1 MDKNRHN
8 EFSKIRIQGLDS
20 SKHKTHQKRRI
31 QAQNANL
38 EKGERGGRNSSTQV
52 MNLTR
57 FHSRISEVITY
68 TKLEPTTLSSTLLI
82 GEISYNLI
90 LLCVGDLGP
99 NLEQGERKGE
109 NQRTQKA
116 QETQPAT
123 GWWGYLYP
131 PRPVRP
137 VPWTGQTGRSAA
149 SPCTRSHLTVEVLSS
164 KRSLLR
170 DTAMLMKIRFA
181 VLEGPRNPGRWP
193 VLALL
198 KYPFIPCLS
207 LIMA

>member
-8 EFSKIRIQGLDS
+8 ESSKTRIQGLDS

-82 GEISYNLI
+82 REISYNLI

-99 NLEQGERKGE
+99 NLEQEEGEGENRKGLKSL
-109 NQRTQKA
+109 NQ
-116 QETQPAT
+116 
-123 GWWGYLYP
+123 
-131 PRPVRP
+131 PRAGGGIYTRRDRSDRFHGPVRP
-137 VPWTGQTGRSAA
+137 VGLQHP
-149 SPCTRSHLTVEVLSS
+149 
-164 KRSLLR
+164 
-170 DTAMLMKIRFA
+170 
-181 VLEGPRNPGRWP
+181 P
-193 VLALL
+193 VHD
-198 KYPFIPCLS
+198 
-207 LIMA
+207 LI

>member
-1 MDKNRHN
+1 
-8 EFSKIRIQGLDS
+8 
-20 SKHKTHQKRRI
+20 
-31 QAQNANL
+31 
-38 EKGERGGRNSSTQV
+38 

-116 QETQPAT
+116 QETQPAM
-123 GWWGYLYP
+123 GWWGIYT
-131 PRPVRP
+131 RRDRSDRFHGPVRP
-137 VPWTGQTGRSAA
+137 VGLQHP
-149 SPCTRSHLTVEVLSS
+149 
-164 KRSLLR
+164 
-170 DTAMLMKIRFA
+170 
-181 VLEGPRNPGRWP
+181 P
-193 VLALL
+193 VHD
-198 KYPFIPCLS
+198 
-207 LIMA
+207 LI